1 MERDRRG
8 NKMKRV
14 AILGATGLVGQ
25 RFVQL
30 LDNHPYFKIVAV
42 CASDN
47 SAGLKY
53 KQAVR
58 WKLDRSIPSEVA
70 ELTVKTCTPD
80 IECDYVFSA
89 LPSDIAGPIE
99 DEFRKAGYIIFSNAA
114 SHRLDDDVPLV
125 VPEVN
130 LDHLEMV
137 RYQQSLGKMITNP
150 NCSTIG
156 LVMALKPIMDN
167 FGIES
172 VNVVTMQA
180 ISGAGYPGVASLD
193 ILDNVIPFIK
203 NEEEKM
209 MVEPKKILGQR
220 FDGKIEYAKFEIIA
234 QCNRVPVQDGHL
246 LSVFV
251 QTNMKTSREKIIE
264 AFEKFNP
271 IKHLKLPT
279 APEKPLIYLDGLDV
293 PQPKLH
299 RNLGNGMSV
308 SVGRVVQISEKRF
321 RFLALVHN
329 TIRGA
334 AGCAILNAEAYESL
348 SR

>member
-1 MERDRRG
+1 
-8 NKMKRV
+8 MKKV

-25 RFVQL
+25 RFIQL
-30 LDNHPYFKIVAV
+30 LQNHPYFEIVAL

-53 KQAVR
+53 AQAAR
-58 WKLDRSIPSEVA
+58 WKLDIPIPSKIA
-70 ELTVKTCTPD
+70 EMVVRPCKPD
-80 IECDYVFSA
+80 IDCDYVFSA
-89 LPSDIAGPIE
+89 LPSDVAGPIE
-99 DEFRKAGYIIFSNAA
+99 DEFRKAGYTIFSNAA
-114 SHRLDDDVPLV
+114 SHRLDEDVPLV

-130 LDHLEMV
+130 LDHLELV
-137 RYQQSLGKMITNP
+137 KHQKGPGKLVTNP

-172 VNVVTMQA
+172 VTVVTMQA

-209 MVEPKKILGQR
+209 MIEPKKILGKVVEN
-220 FDGKIEYAKFEIIA
+220 KIEYAKFDIVA

-251 QTNMKTSREKIIE
+251 ETSLKASTEKIIK
-264 AFEKFNP
+264 AFEEFNP
-271 IKHLKLPT
+271 IKHMNLPT
-279 APEKPLIYLDGLDV
+279 APEKPLIYLEGVDV

-308 SVGRVVQISEKRF
+308 SVGRIVQINERKF

-334 AGCAILNAEAYESL
+334 AGCAILNAEAYKHLYE
-348 SR
+348 